1 MSVPQQP
8 LVPGGHRK
16 DSRQPPLTY
25 IAQTPPTIHPDSY
38 ILAATSPRLSKLDE
52 DDWFLSDFYA
62 FNYLFKGLG
71 SGPKWLTTVEP
82 RAILKKTT
90 QLYDKPYGD
99 LLLHGNPDQ
108 HRKVVLSEILI
119 KENELTQPI
128 VVKPGTMT
136 DTFLMEAKNASEAA
150 RKKGVPLVILAFCH
164 GLANHHLILDEE
176 PKPGIS
182 VTTLKGHLEPGT
194 QVMLIT
200 TACYSG
206 RWVVNPDFRDT
217 AMTAA
222 NADSESIAWTASAS
236 LARACESIFVSSL
249 IRTLTSTTS
258 PLIEQTAESGSNMVG
273 VVRDKQASSKL
284 RPDFP
289 NDKQTS
295 TYNAFCHAVWDSCKE
310 VTRLHGHH
318 SFSFSGKDDQWDHS
332 WSGLTGIPVS
342 YYEKRWNKLEVV
354 EYRGSEEKKLNMDQD
369 PSNPSFLPPAPNAP
383 TGGLKFDT
391 MLIENMR
398 DHDVQRMA
406 RIFRDHACPS
416 DWDKGKNLPN
426 PDPHESWQR
435 MEIMASIRYRWN
447 LGLFCDNI
455 VKSHGLPVPNGQDCL
470 FWDQWEWMDKIGNR
484 IPNWKERSQKI
495 TRALLEGGFLFIP
508 SAEQGP
514 EMARSVHYV
523 SAAIVESDWS
533 EHKTMKVVES
543 VLFSMR
549 KLEEFERQR
558 LLPSVVKDPRVFER
572 GRAWLKS
579 LVKQ

>member
-25 IAQTPPTIHPDSY
+25 ITQTPPTIHPDSY
-38 ILAATSPRLSKLDE
+38 ILAAVSPRLSEIKHE
-52 DDWFLSDFYA
+52 GWFLSDFYA

-71 SGPKWLTTVEP
+71 SGQKWLTTVEP
-82 RAILKKTT
+82 RAVLKKTT

-99 LLLHGNPDQ
+99 VLLHGNPYQ
-108 HRKVVLSEILI
+108 NRKVVLSERLI
-119 KENELTQPI
+119 KENELTQPT

-136 DTFLMEAKNASEAA
+136 ATQRE
-150 RKKGVPLVILAFCH
+150 KKGVPLVILAFCH
-164 GLANHHLILDEE
+164 GLANHHLILDQE

-206 RWVVNPDFRDT
+206 GWVVNPDFRDT

-222 NADSESIAWTASAS
+222 DADSESIAWNAFDS
-236 LARACESIFVSSL
+236 LGRACGSIFVSSL

-258 PLIEQTAESGSNMVG
+258 PLIEQTAESSLNMVG
-273 VVRDKQASSKL
+273 VVRDKQASSDL

-289 NDKQTS
+289 NENQTS
-295 TYNAFCHAVWDSCKE
+295 TYNAFCM
-310 VTRLHGHH
+310 L
-318 SFSFSGKDDQWDHS
+318 FSFSAKDDQWDHS

-342 YYEKRWNKLEVV
+342 YYEERWNKLEVV

-369 PSNPSFLPPAPNAP
+369 PTNPSFLPPAPNAP
-383 TGGLKFDT
+383 TGGLKFNT

-398 DHDVQRMA
+398 EDDVQRTA

-416 DWDKGKNLPN
+416 DWDKGKNVGYGSMLQECAEGKRPNKLPN

-484 IPNWKERSQKI
+484 IPNWKERSQKT
-495 TRALLEGGFLFIP
+495 TRALLEGRFLFIP

-523 SAAIVESDWS
+523 SAAIVEANWS